1 MKLRWSFVFL
11 AIAQIANTQTTS
23 PFDTFFTNYVLRVD
37 YFHSGTA
44 TEERIA
50 IDQAYAG
57 GEWPESRTRLIDD
70 LNLGH
75 YLLRVSDAATNQ
87 VIFSRGYSTLF
98 NEWQT
103 TEEARRGVFK
113 TMHETARMPL
123 PKKPVIVEI
132 LRRDRQN
139 YFSQQL
145 FATVIDPASRF
156 VSREKRATPAEIFP
170 LVKNG
175 DPANKLDI
183 AVIAEGY
190 TPAQKQKFS
199 NDSKR
204 LMDIFFDHSP
214 FKENKQH
221 LNVSAVFVASSE
233 EGPDDPR
240 QAVWRN
246 TALGMSFNT
255 FDTDRY
261 MMSLENRAIQDAA
274 ANVPF
279 DYIIILV
286 NSAKY
291 GGGGIFRF
299 YACTTV
305 DNDRSDYVLVH
316 EFGHAFAALADEY
329 FTSDVAY
336 TDAYPAGVEPFE
348 PNITRLLNAPQIK
361 WQQFVEKDTPI
372 PTPWDQAGYFKL
384 EEERLK
390 ALQAAKTEAERQS
403 VRQKYSKLLDE
414 FFAKQKYWGKV
425 GAFEGAGYA
434 AKGIYRPTLRS
445 IMISGTRDFA
455 PVNTAAVERVI
466 EFYVE

>member
-1 MKLRWSFVFL
+1 MQMRWGFVC
-11 AIAQIANTQTTS
+11 AAVAQITNGQS
-23 PFDTFFTNYVLRVD
+23 INQFDAFFTNQVLRID

-87 VIFSRGYSTLF
+87 GIFSRSYSTLF

-103 TEEARRGVFK
+103 TDEAKRGVFK

-132 LRRDRQN
+132 LRRDQQN

-156 VSREKRATPAEIFP
+156 VSREKRATPAEVSAW
-170 LVKNG
+170 LKSG
-175 DPANKLDI
+175 APANKLDL
-183 AVIAEGY
+183 VVLAEAY
-190 TPAQKQKFS
+190 TIAQKQKFAT
-199 NDSKR
+199 DTKR
-204 LMDIFFDHSP
+204 LMEIFFDHSP

-221 LNVSAVFVASSE
+221 FNVSTVFVAAAD

-240 QAVWRN
+240 AGQWRS
-246 TALGMSFNT
+246 TPFGMSFNT

-274 ANVPF
+274 ANAPF

-286 NSAKY
+286 NSTKY

-299 YACTTV
+299 YAGTTV
-305 DNDRSDYVLVH
+305 DNERSDYVLVH
-316 EFGHAFAALADEY
+316 EFGHAFAGLADEY

-336 TDAYPAGVEPFE
+336 TDAYPAGVEPWE
-348 PNITRLLNAPQIK
+348 PNVTRLLDPPEVK
-361 WQQFVEKDTPI
+361 WKQFVEKDTPI

-384 EEERLK
+384 EEERTK
-390 ALQAAKTEAERQS
+390 AIQAAKTEPERQS
-403 VRQKYSKLLDE
+403 VRQKYAKLLDA
-414 FFAKQKYWGKV
+414 FFANQTYWNKT
-425 GAFEGAGYA
+425 GAFEGAGYL
-434 AKGIYRPTLRS
+434 AKGLYRPTLRS
-445 IMISGTRDFA
+445 IMISGTRDFG
-455 PVNTAAVERVI
+455 PVNTAAMMRLM
-466 EFYVE
+466 EFYTT